1 MKKNNFLIYIF
12 YILIYN
18 FIFLNLQAKI
28 INNIIVKV
36 GGGIITSIDIENEIM
51 TNLILNKEEISQQ
64 NIDKIKNA
72 SVKKLIN
79 RLIKKGEIDKFNIKE
94 YDKNDLQK
102 YIEFVSKSLNL
113 PSNELKNFFEQKNI
127 NYDTFLENHKIE
139 LLWNTLIYEIYRNQ
153 LNINIIEVENEI
165 KKIKENKSE
174 EELKKFNENILN
186 QKKEEKLN
194 LFSRSHFSNIENTI
208 QIMFNE

>member
-79 RLIKKGEIDKFNIKE
+79 KLIKKGEIDKFNIKE

-102 YIEFVSKSLNL
+102 YIEFVSKSLDL

-165 KKIKENKSE
+165 KKI
-174 EELKKFNENILN
+174 
-186 QKKEEKLN
+186 
-194 LFSRSHFSNIENTI
+194 
-208 QIMFNE
+208 

>member
-1 MKKNNFLIYIF
+1 M
-12 YILIYN
+12 
-18 FIFLNLQAKI
+18 
-28 INNIIVKV
+28 
-36 GGGIITSIDIENEIM
+36 
-51 TNLILNKEEISQQ
+51 
-64 NIDKIKNA
+64 
-72 SVKKLIN
+72 
-79 RLIKKGEIDKFNIKE
+79 
-94 YDKNDLQK
+94 
-102 YIEFVSKSLNL
+102 
-113 PSNELKNFFEQKNI
+113 
-127 NYDTFLENHKIE
+127 
-139 LLWNTLIYEIYRNQ
+139 WNTLIYEIYRNQ

>member
-79 RLIKKGEIDKFNIKE
+79 KLIKKGEIDKFNIKE

-102 YIEFVSKSLNL
+102 YIEFVSKSLDL

-139 LLWNTLIYEIYRNQ
+139 LLWNTLIYKIYRNQ

>member
-79 RLIKKGEIDKFNIKE
+79 KLIKKGEIDKFNIKG

>member
-72 SVKKLIN
+72 SIKKLIN
-79 RLIKKGEIDKFNIKE
+79 KLIKKGEIDKFNIKG

>member
-1 MKKNNFLIYIF
+1 M
-12 YILIYN
+12 
-18 FIFLNLQAKI
+18 
-28 INNIIVKV
+28 
-36 GGGIITSIDIENEIM
+36 
-51 TNLILNKEEISQQ
+51 
-64 NIDKIKNA
+64 
-72 SVKKLIN
+72 
-79 RLIKKGEIDKFNIKE
+79 
-94 YDKNDLQK
+94 
-102 YIEFVSKSLNL
+102 NL

>member
-1 MKKNNFLIYIF
+1 M
-12 YILIYN
+12 
-18 FIFLNLQAKI
+18 
-28 INNIIVKV
+28 
-36 GGGIITSIDIENEIM
+36 
-51 TNLILNKEEISQQ
+51 
-64 NIDKIKNA
+64 
-72 SVKKLIN
+72 
-79 RLIKKGEIDKFNIKE
+79 
-94 YDKNDLQK
+94 
-102 YIEFVSKSLNL
+102 NL

-127 NYDTFLENHKIE
+127 NYDTFLDNHKIE

-208 QIMFNE
+208 QIAKKNNVNKKRFLKEEGEETTDFQFYLGSN

>member
-79 RLIKKGEIDKFNIKE
+79 KLIKKGEIDKFNIKG

-127 NYDTFLENHKIE
+127 NYNTFLENHKIE

-165 KKIKENKSE
+165 KKIKENKNE

>member
-72 SVKKLIN
+72 SIKKLIN
-79 RLIKKGEIDKFNIKE
+79 KLIKKGEIDKFNIKG

-127 NYDTFLENHKIE
+127 NYNTFLENHKIE

-165 KKIKENKSE
+165 KKIKENKNE

>member
-36 GGGIITSIDIENEIM
+36 GGSIITSIDIENEIM

-79 RLIKKGEIDKFNIKE
+79 KLIKKGEIDKFNIKE

>member
-72 SVKKLIN
+72 SIKKLIN
-79 RLIKKGEIDKFNIKE
+79 KLIKKGEIYKFNIKG

-165 KKIKENKSE
+165 KKIKENKNE

>member
-102 YIEFVSKSLNL
+102 YIEFISKSLNL
-113 PSNELKNFFEQKNI
+113 PSNELKNFFGQKNI

>member
-79 RLIKKGEIDKFNIKE
+79 KLIKKGEIDKFNIKE

-174 EELKKFNENILN
+174 EVLKKFNENILN

>member
-79 RLIKKGEIDKFNIKE
+79 KLIKKGEIDKFNIKE

-102 YIEFVSKSLNL
+102 YIEFVSKSLDL

>member
-79 RLIKKGEIDKFNIKE
+79 KLIKKGEIDKFNIKE